1 MNGNA
6 ENLPPDA
13 RIVIPH
19 ADDVG
24 MCHGANRAFMELAG
38 LGFVTTGSVMV
49 PCPWFAEIADWAKG
63 REAGDLGVHLT
74 LTSEWQHYRWGPIS
88 TRSPASGLLDADGCL
103 PRRVPELRAGL
114 DPVAAED
121 EMRAQIERAMAMG
134 IRPTHLDTHMGAAL
148 VPELADRTIA
158 LADEYRLPL
167 LFPREIESYLGVLNL
182 GPVDPAF
189 YAERHAALAARGAAF
204 VDRFVMTPWVASA
217 ESDATYRRM
226 IEALEPGVTF
236 FSLHPN
242 APGDIEVIIPELAH
256 CRTDEHRLGQDPG
269 FLRHVEDSGVVPI
282 GFAPLL
288 ERLRAATARA

>member
-1 MNGNA
+1 MSAAMEG
-6 ENLPPDA
+6 LPPGA

-38 LGFVTTGSVMV
+38 KGFVTTGSVMV
-49 PCPWFAEIADWAKG
+49 PCPWFPEIAHWARG
-63 REAGDLGVHLT
+63 RSDVDLGVHLT
-74 LTSEWQHYRWGPIS
+74 LTSEWPHYRWGPIS
-88 TRSPASGLLDADGCL
+88 TREATSGLVDADGYF
-103 PRRVPELRAGL
+103 PNRVPPLRARL
-114 DPVAAED
+114 DPPAAGD

-148 VPELADRTIA
+148 VPELADITIA

-189 YAERHAALAARGAAF
+189 YTERHAALAARGAAF

-217 ESDATYRRM
+217 LSDATYRQM
-226 IEALEPGVTF
+226 IDALRPGVTF

-242 APGDIEVIIPELAH
+242 APGDIEVIKPDLAH
-256 CRTDEHRLGQDPG
+256 CRTDEHRLGRDPG

-288 ERLRAATARA
+288 ERLRAASARA

>member
-1 MNGNA
+1 MTAVAGLPA
-6 ENLPPDA
+6 EA
-13 RIVIPH
+13 RVVIPH

-49 PCPWFAEIADWAKG
+49 PCPWFPEIADWAKG
-63 REAGDLGVHLT
+63 REAVDLGVHLT
-74 LTSEWQHYRWGPIS
+74 LTSEWRHYRWGPIAS
-88 TRSPASGLLDADGCL
+88 RSPASGLVDADGYL

-121 EMRAQIERAMAMG
+121 EMRAQIERAVASG

-148 VPELADRTIA
+148 VPELVDCTIA
-158 LADEYRLPL
+158 LAREYRLPL
-167 LFPREIESYLGVLNL
+167 LFPREIEGYLAVLQL

-189 YAERHAALAARGAAF
+189 YAERHAELAARGAAF

-217 ESDATYRRM
+217 ESDRTYRRM
-226 IEALEPGVTF
+226 IGELRPGVTF

-242 APGDIEVIIPELAH
+242 APGDIEVIKPELAH
-256 CRTDEHRLGQDPG
+256 CRTDEHRLGQDPA
-269 FLRHVEDSGVVPI
+269 FLHFVAESGVMPI

-288 ERLRAATARA
+288 DRLRAPA